1 MERKY
6 TMKKIGLQINA
17 SDRQSHINPEI
28 YGHFSEHLGSC
39 MYNGIYVG
47 KDSPIP
53 NKNGVRTDII
63 EAFKAIRLPVLR
75 WPGGCFAEEYHW
87 KDGIGS
93 DRKKRVN
100 LWGHVT
106 EDNSFGTHE
115 FFELCGEIGCE
126 PYLALNLGSGTV
138 QELMEWI
145 EYITFDGD
153 SEMADLRRKN
163 GREKPWK
170 LKYVG
175 IGNEN
180 WGAGGSMRP
189 EYYADEYRKYQA
201 FCKNFSGNE
210 LFKVA
215 CGSSGDDYNWADVLL
230 QNINDSHTNGISLH
244 YYTVPS
250 GNWDK
255 KGSATD
261 FTDEE
266 YYNTVASSL
275 YIDEVIKRHI
285 NIMDYRDKNR
295 KIGLVVD
302 EWGNWYDVEPGTNP
316 GFLYQQST
324 MRDAITAACT
334 LNIFNNHSDRIVMA
348 NLAQAVNV
356 LQSLILTEG
365 EKLVKTP
372 TYHVF
377 DLYKE
382 HQNGTLL
389 YTHLN
394 NEETGF
400 DKKIPM
406 ISVSA
411 SEKNGVVTVTLAN
424 CSLKEDAEISCDLTG
439 FSPKKAKAEI
449 LSCNDVRDK
458 NYFDDPE
465 RLVIKDHNVF
475 LTDGGFTVTLPACS
489 VTAIE
494 LS

>member
-1 MERKY
+1 
-6 TMKKIGLQINA
+6 MKKIGLQINA
-17 SDRQSHINPEI
+17 SDRRSHINPEI
-28 YGHFSEHLGSC
+28 YGHFAEHLGSC

-47 KDSPIP
+47 KNSPIP

-63 EAFKAIRLPVLR
+63 EAFKTIKMPVIR

-87 KDGIGS
+87 KDGIGEN
-93 DRKKRVN
+93 RPKRVN

-115 FFELCGEIGCE
+115 FFEFCEEVGCE
-126 PYLALNLGSGTV
+126 PYLAGNLGSGTV
-138 QELMEWI
+138 GELMEWI

-153 SEMADLRRKN
+153 SEMSELRRRN

-170 LKYVG
+170 LKYLG

-180 WGAGGSMRP
+180 WGAGGNMRP
-189 EYYADEYRKYQA
+189 EFYADEYRKYQA
-201 FCKNFSGNE
+201 FCKNFSGSE

-230 QNINDSHTNGISLH
+230 QNVNEQQANGISLH

-275 YIDEVIKRHI
+275 YIDEIIKRHI
-285 NIMDYRDKNR
+285 NIMDYRDKSR
-295 KIGLVVD
+295 KIGLIVD

-334 LNIFNNHSDRIVMA
+334 LNIFNEHSDHVVMA

-356 LQSLILTEG
+356 LQSLILTKDEM
-365 EKLVKTP
+365 LVKTP

-394 NEETGF
+394 NELTGGIEKQF
-400 DKKIPM
+400 PM
-406 ISVSA
+406 INVSA
-411 SEKNGVVTVTLAN
+411 SEKNGVITVTLVN
-424 CSLKEDAEISCDLTG
+424 CSLIEDAEVSCDLTG
-439 FSPKKAKAEI
+439 FAAKSAKARI

-458 NYFDDPE
+458 NCFDDPE
-465 RLVIKDHNVF
+465 RLVIKDHNVS
-475 LTDGGFTVTLPACS
+475 LTNSGFSVTLPSCS
-489 VTAIE
+489 VTEIE